1 MIKNGDKSVIF
12 YENFLNVNCLL
23 NKTNL
28 WLAIRKL
35 DKKFENISHT
45 TLIKILNEDSRKL
58 MNKNKKLSRPHLFRR
73 KPKELGNIQ
82 LDLKI
87 LGLKETGL
95 NKKVAIFDAIDTSS
109 RLVHLKVLDNQTN
122 TELMKCL
129 DEMYDFFSK
138 NNIKIKRIQTDN
150 AMQFK
155 NTNFVKS
162 NQFNKWCNDR
172 RIIHIFIPYQQPECN
187 GCIERYHRTIDQELG
202 KLLRKC
208 ISLDEIK
215 LTFDKWINYYN
226 NDRLLHYTELDEIS
240 KENKFMTPIKSILYF
255 HNYNNLV

>member
-1 MIKNGDKSVIF
+1 
-12 YENFLNVNCLL
+12 
-23 NKTNL
+23 
-28 WLAIRKL
+28 
-35 DKKFENISHT
+35 
-45 TLIKILNEDSRKL
+45 

-162 NQFNKWCNDR
+162 NQFNK
-172 RIIHIFIPYQQPECN
+172 
-187 GCIERYHRTIDQELG
+187 
-202 KLLRKC
+202 
-208 ISLDEIK
+208 
-215 LTFDKWINYYN
+215 
-226 NDRLLHYTELDEIS
+226 
-240 KENKFMTPIKSILYF
+240 
-255 HNYNNLV
+255 